1 MLDPLD
7 WSDSDEEFFAANAGD
22 AHEMAGNGDDDAD
35 VNLAL
40 AAANDANL
48 NILAAA
54 GAAQAAGV
62 APPLVPPPPQQQ
74 PLLAPVP
81 QPLVPGEQPPVG
93 QQQQLPLQPLAGQQQ
108 QHVAADVPLVPPG
121 GPPPGGPPPQP
132 QPPPGGPP
140 AGGPQPGAA
149 APGVAQPGQAVAGP
163 AAAPVFYALTQDQLA
178 QLRGG
183 HARQA
188 TLKLEPFDALDPESW
203 RNFRARCDVALRRN
217 GWGQQAAK
225 EMIFG
230 AVTGKAASRISHVRL
245 GSDPEIVPPMPDA
258 KTYENFMT
266 ELQNCF
272 HHVEQSALARGA
284 FQVARQKAGETVQE
298 WHSRAR
304 ILFKEAY
311 PGRDWDTSED
321 LIIKFNHGLIDELLA
336 TFLSDQQ
343 AVQAVTYSD
352 CLRIVQ
358 GKQGRLAQVKAAR
371 RSNYTINA
379 VGDDNGEYRPAGYT
393 LAAGGSSISAINDHR
408 GGLEAPTNRRANA
421 MIRAKGV
428 DGGGDRYSFSRF
440 RNRQHEP
447 RCTECNL
454 DSHRTDDCPRLATM
468 RGRMGRR
475 TSGRGQGQRRGPKRT
490 GGAGRYSA
498 SSAGGKGKGR
508 QTRGRPRPRARTARS
523 RTMNAIQSF
532 QDGEEQPPS
541 DDEAVNALSDCL
553 RHVRFHK
560 EN

>member
-1 MLDPLD
+1 
-7 WSDSDEEFFAANAGD
+7 
-22 AHEMAGNGDDDAD
+22 MAGNGEDDAD

-40 AAANDANL
+40 AAANNANL
-48 NILAAA
+48 DMLADA
-54 GAAQAAGV
+54 GAAQAAG
-62 APPLVPPPPQQQ
+62 LVPQLVPQPQQQ
-74 PLLAPVP
+74 AP
-81 QPLVPGEQPPVG
+81 QPPPAPGAQEQVPGEQPIAGQQQQQPQQQPQVG
-93 QQQQLPLQPLAGQQQ
+93 QQQQQLQQQ
-108 QHVAADVPLVPPG
+108 APIGAPPAPPG
-121 GPPPGGPPPQP
+121 GPPPGGPPPPPPP
-132 QPPPGGPP
+132 QPPDGPP
-140 AGGPQPGAA
+140 PGGPQPGAA
-149 APGVAQPGQAVAGP
+149 APGAAQPGQPGAVP
-163 AAAPVFYALTQDQLA
+163 AAAPIFYALTPDQIA

-183 HARQA
+183 QARQA

-217 GWGQQAAK
+217 GWGQQVAK

-245 GSDPEIVPPMPDA
+245 GSDPEQVPPLPDA
-258 KTYENFMT
+258 KTYAVFMT

-284 FQVARQKAGETVQE
+284 FQVARQKGGETVQE

-311 PGRDWDTSED
+311 PDRDWDTSED

-336 TFLSDQQ
+336 NFLSDQQ
-343 AVQAVTYSD
+343 ATQVVTYQD
-352 CLRIVQ
+352 CLRIIQ

-371 RSNYTINA
+371 RGNYSMNA
-379 VGDDNGEYRPAGYT
+379 VGDDDNERRSAGYALT
-393 LAAGGSSISAINDHR
+393 ATAPSILAINDHR

-421 MIRAKGV
+421 MVRAKGV
-428 DGGGDRYSFSRF
+428 PDGGVDRYFPPRF

-454 DSHRTDDCPRLATM
+454 DSHRTDDCPRLATL
-468 RGRMGRR
+468 RGRLSRR
-475 TSGRGQGQRRGPKRT
+475 TNGRGQGQRRAPRKT
-490 GGAGRYSA
+490 GSAGRYGA
-498 SSAGGKGKGR
+498 SSAGGRGKGR
-508 QTRGRPRPRARTARS
+508 STRGRPRQRPRNTRS
-523 RTMNAIQSF
+523 RTMNALQSF
-532 QDGEEQPPS
+532 HDGEEELPS

-553 RHVRFHK
+553 RHVRFQK